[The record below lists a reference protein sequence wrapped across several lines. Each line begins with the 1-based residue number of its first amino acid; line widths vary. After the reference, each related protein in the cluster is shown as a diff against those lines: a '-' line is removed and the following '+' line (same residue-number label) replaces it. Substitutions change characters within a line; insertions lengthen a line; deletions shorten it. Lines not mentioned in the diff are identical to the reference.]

1 MKNLS
6 IDEALK
12 RELAVQASCH
22 PKTIAKVLRGEP
34 VRGLAGH
41 RARKIL
47 EAAGLLP
54 HPDEAVVGSK

>member
-1 MKNLS
+1 MNKPL

-41 RARKIL
+41 RARLIL

-54 HPDEAVVGSK
+54 AETTVDGHK

>member
-1 MKNLS
+1 MKAQS
-6 IDEALK
+6 IDDAVK

-54 HPDEAVVGSK
+54 RDEAAVASK